1 MTIKAIKEMY
11 KDYHEKTG
19 DNKTMFSVFSVLE
32 SNGVYEKY
40 VVVVTDCKG
49 YGKTVFQ
56 VVRVG
61 DGQEMLYKGSCRPC
75 DSLSDAIDVACEME
89 WREV

>member
-1 MTIKAIKEMY
+1 MTIKAIKEKY

-19 DNKTMFSVFSVLE
+19 DHKTMFAVFSAE
-32 SNGVYEKY
+32 DGNGKADKY

-56 VVRVG
+56 VVRVS

-75 DSLSDAIDVACEME
+75 DDLSDAVDVACEME
-89 WREV
+89 WRC